1 MAIDPVVPRSRRN
14 VLVAATAGLAGLLA
28 ERFARPEP
36 TDATTGAMVYGTA
49 MDEGVDQTSL
59 TSSGAFTA
67 VIHNTGSGVAVQAWG
82 AGGQAAVVGANTGS
96 GGGVLGESPGGTA
109 VQGLSTTGTG
119 VNGIS
124 TSGLGVVGTS
134 TSSIGVIGGSAAT
147 DQPGLFGQSTGNNT
161 GVFGISGGGSFLL
174 PSPSPAR
181 TGVYGYVAQDA
192 TSAGVKGESIGGT
205 GTAGVSRTGPGV
217 QGTSTSGDGVLGTS
231 SSSFGVLGTS
241 VSAIGVAASSTAGT
255 QPALRGLSESNN
267 TGVFGFSRGF
277 VGDLPP
283 ATPTETGVYGY
294 ATQNASAV
302 GVKGESVQGVGVHG
316 QSGSNSGVT
325 GLSVSGTGVVGQSQY
340 NGVNGISYG
349 AYGVYGTSSF
359 GTGVGGATTSTT
371 VPAVVGLASGNTGVF
386 GVSGALP
393 PGTPSETGVCGYA
406 AQSAAAAGVRGES
419 TIGTAIVGQ
428 SVSNVGIVGFVGSS
442 TPPTVPVGT
451 AMFGAS
457 AIGGH
462 DLYAGGSGRI
472 GLLPNLSAGPPTIG
486 TYATGDVFCDAAGSL
501 WVCVAG
507 GAPGSFRKLAGP
519 ATAGALHAIDPARV
533 YDSRL
538 ADGPLA
544 IGGNRTISVATATAG
559 GTVVPAG
566 AIAIA
571 YNLTITG
578 SVGGG
583 WLGIVP
589 HAGLFGGT
597 SSINW
602 FATAQTL
609 ANGGIVKLGGDRQC
623 DVWSGGRVGASTQ
636 FIVDITGYYA

>member
-14 VLVAATAGLAGLLA
+14 VLAAAAAGLAGLLA

-36 TDATTGAMVYGTA
+36 TDATTGAMVYGTV

-67 VIHNTGSGVAVQAWG
+67 VFHNTGSGVAVQAWG
-82 AGGQAAVVGANTGS
+82 AGGQAAVVGANVLS
-96 GGGVLGESPGGTA
+96 GGGVLGESPSGNA

-147 DQPGLFGQSTGNNT
+147 DQPGLYGQSTGNNT
-161 GVFGISGGGSFLL
+161 GVIGISGGGSFNL
-174 PSPSPAR
+174 PATSPAR

-192 TSAGVKGESIGGT
+192 TAAGVKGESIGGT
-205 GTAGVSRTGPGV
+205 GAVGVSNTGPGV
-217 QGTSTSGDGVLGTS
+217 QGTSTSGNGVVGTS

-241 VSAIGVAASSTAGT
+241 ATAIGVGASSTAGA
-255 QPALRGLSESNN
+255 QPALRGLSESSN

-283 ATPTETGVYGY
+283 ATPAETGVYGY
-294 ATQNASAV
+294 ATQNVSAM
-302 GVKGESVQGVGVHG
+302 GVMGESVQG
-316 QSGSNSGVT
+316 S
-325 GLSVSGTGVVGQSQY
+325 GVVGQSNTGVGVLGESNS
-340 NGVNGISYG
+340 NGVKGISTG
-349 AYGVYGTSSF
+349 LSYGVYGTSNL
-359 GTGVGGATTSTT
+359 GTGIAGASSAANA
-371 VPAVVGLASGNTGVF
+371 PAILGLAGGGSTGIL
-386 GVSGALP
+386 GVSGTLP
-393 PGTPSETGVCGYA
+393 PAPPAETGVCGYA
-406 AQSAAAAGVRGES
+406 AQSAAAVGVRGES

-428 SVSNVGIVGFVGSS
+428 SASNVGIVGFVGSS

-472 GLLPNLSAGPPTIG
+472 GFLPNLSAGPPATG
-486 TYATGDVFCDAAGSL
+486 TYATGDVFCDAGGSM

-507 GAPGSFRKLAGP
+507 GTPGSFRKLAGP

-538 ADGPLA
+538 SDGPLA
-544 IGGNRTISVATATAG
+544 VGGIRTISVATATAG
-559 GTVVPAG
+559 RTVVPAG

-589 HAGLFGGT
+589 HAGAFGGT

-602 FATAQTL
+602 FAAAQTL

-623 DVWSGGRVGASTQ
+623 DIWSGGRAGASTQ
-636 FIVDITGYYA
+636 FIVDITGYYL